1 MPFNVRK
8 YLRRKAERKAA
19 KALLKANI
27 RKEMREGKAMA
38 EELWKH
44 IEEAEKFAN
53 VSGAA
58 VLALRETREQLMKD
72 YAGIAC
78 DTLDYFKTEITGKLK
93 GVVNE
98 LQVPVGPGMSVE
110 GKVSAA
116 ERIGQ
121 IKLRLRRQLRDLD
134 DIDRLIKEGEEATG
148 RRGRKRGRMAQ
159 WRLVT
164 VDEFEAKRMTAR
176 NLAQYEFGTIKKVK
190 KKKAPIRPK
199 GILKKKYSK

>member
-1 MPFNVRK
+1 
-8 YLRRKAERKAA
+8 
-19 KALLKANI
+19 
-27 RKEMREGKAMA
+27 
-38 EELWKH
+38 
-44 IEEAEKFAN
+44 
-53 VSGAA
+53 
-58 VLALRETREQLMKD
+58 
-72 YAGIAC
+72 
-78 DTLDYFKTEITGKLK
+78 
-93 GVVNE
+93 
-98 LQVPVGPGMSVE
+98 MSVE
-110 GKVSAA
+110 GKMNAA

-164 VDEFEAKRMTAR
+164 VDELEAKRMTAR